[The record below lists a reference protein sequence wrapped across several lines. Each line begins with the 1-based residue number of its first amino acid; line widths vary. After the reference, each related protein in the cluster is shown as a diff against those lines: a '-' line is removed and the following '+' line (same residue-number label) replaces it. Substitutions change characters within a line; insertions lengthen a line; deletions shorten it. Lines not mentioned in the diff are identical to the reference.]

1 MPLGYLNKVGG
12 KNVEVKFAETSGRKL
27 EHLQMKNK
35 WDSLKR
41 NYTIFMELKNS
52 ATGLGWNDIRQTVDC
67 DDKWWGRTS
76 CGK

>member
-1 MPLGYLNKVGG
+1 
-12 KNVEVKFAETSGRKL
+12 
-27 EHLQMKNK
+27 MKNK

-67 DDKWWGRTS
+67 DDKWWEEHLAVSDTIIV
-76 CGK
+76 